1 MRVRGG
7 EERRAARLQSFHLF
21 QRLRGAISMPP
32 DRTVKALE
40 IGRRVLVVLL
50 QRSRDEIAAS

>member
-7 EERRAARLQSFHLF
+7 EERRAARLQSSAFF
-21 QRLRGAISMPP
+21 QRLRGAISMPQIAQSN
-32 DRTVKALE
+32 VLE